1 MPPVAYRNYLRT
13 SIAAE
18 LLMRTEFSVAE
29 ISAKLGFTCSS
40 DFYRAFRKQY
50 GESPSEYRKR
60 KNNPKEE

>member
-1 MPPVAYRNYLRT
+1 MPPIAYRNSLRS

-18 LLMRTEFSVAE
+18 LLLRTEFSISE
-29 ISAKLGFTCSS
+29 ISTKLGFTSSS

-60 KNNPKEE
+60 KK